1 MYMYMYVYI
10 HVYVHVY
17 VCIYIYIYI
26 YIDIMGVVN
35 QTSLCTPVVG
45 VRRATHPR
53 DSPVRLGLEQFNS
66 TTKLIGENPN
76 RS

>member
-1 MYMYMYVYI
+1 M
-10 HVYVHVY
+10 
-17 VCIYIYIYI
+17 YIYIYTCICTCICMYIYIHI